1 MCLYVG
7 GGGGGWQGPTGSAL
21 KNTYTR
27 ITLFVG
33 NLCVDMEIGLQGS
46 G

>member
-1 MCLYVG
+1 MCVYVRGKG
-7 GGGGGWQGPTGSAL
+7 GREGPSAL
-21 KNTYTR
+21 KNTGL
-27 ITLFVG
+27 ITVFMG